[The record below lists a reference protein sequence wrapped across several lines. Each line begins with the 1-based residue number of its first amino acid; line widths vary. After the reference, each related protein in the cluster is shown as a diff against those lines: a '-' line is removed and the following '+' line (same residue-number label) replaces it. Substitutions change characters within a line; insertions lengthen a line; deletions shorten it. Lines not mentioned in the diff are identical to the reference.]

1 MIMLGFLKQL
11 FSSEPDPDLHG
22 RELFYLTSD
31 AQLQGILRHI
41 QQLVDSAADAILL
54 VAYFPTLLHQL
65 EELVTQLP
73 EDWPVRALPAASLT
87 TQVASGMQLRE
98 TDRIEIIVAERH
110 PLPETDLQPQR
121 FAAALSCRSEVVRFL
136 SLQDP
141 FLQTVFSDSSR
152 SVLRKLMG
160 EDGQQSEAIESN
172 MATRRVLKAQQDLA
186 ARVKAPVPAE
196 SLQQWLQLNAPDT
209 VH

>member
-1 MIMLGFLKQL
+1 MLRFLKQL

-22 RELFYLTSD
+22 RDLFYLTSD

-41 QQLVDSAADAILL
+41 EQLVDSAADAILL
-54 VAYFPTLLHQL
+54 VAHFPALLHQL

-73 EDWPVRALPAASLT
+73 EDWPVRALLAESLPA
-87 TQVASGMQLRE
+87 QVASGMQLRE
-98 TDRIEIIVAERH
+98 TDRIEIIVAELH

-121 FAAALSCRSEVVRFL
+121 FSAALSCRSEVVRFL

-141 FLQTVFSDSSR
+141 FLQTIISDSFR
-152 SVLRKLMG
+152 SMIQKLMG
-160 EDGQQSEAIESN
+160 GDGEQSEAIESN
-172 MATRRVLKAQQDLA
+172 MATRSVLRAQRDLR
-186 ARVKAPVPAE
+186 ARVKDPVPAE

-209 VH
+209 AH